1 MKKNVTTLAI
11 IGAFTSTAWAQS
23 SVTVYGSFDAGLRSL
38 TNAGAANAAT
48 SGTKLSM
55 GSGGTYNSNR
65 LGFKGVEDL
74 GGGMTAR
81 FTLESGFNTGTG
93 AMNNTLGQL
102 FDRVAAVGV
111 STDWGTLDFGRQYS
125 VSYKVVAAHDP
136 LNFKFTPLAPVTAWP
151 AGSQGTSANPLGYGS
166 IRLNNDIQYSKLIGS
181 VTAYAE
187 YAAGEVTGNS
197 ANGRTMAVGAIYRN
211 GPLSLGG
218 AYTAR
223 KTDGVFHAA
232 GTPFANTINLA
243 ATSATPFDK
252 NNEQWTIAGAY
263 KIGGARLAGG
273 YLHEKQDLRTG
284 GEFQTKNYW
293 AGVSYFVTPLTEITG
308 AYFQTK
314 ATAPGF
320 DGTRGFYILSGT
332 YALSKRTV
340 LYADIDYNK
349 YQKGAI
355 GFFAPRGVEHQRG
368 ISIGIN
374 HFF

>member
-1 MKKNVTTLAI
+1 MKKNLITLAIFGTLSGTTLA
-11 IGAFTSTAWAQS
+11 QS
-23 SVTVYGSFDAGLRSL
+23 SITMYGSFDAGLRSL
-38 TNAGAANAAT
+38 TNAGPANAAT
-48 SGTKLSM
+48 SGTKLTM

-74 GGGMTAR
+74 GGGLTAR
-81 FTLESGFNTGTG
+81 FTLESGFNSGTG

-111 STDWGTLDFGRQYS
+111 TSDWGALDFGRQYS

-151 AGSQGTSANPLGYGS
+151 AGSQGTSVNPLGYGS
-166 IRLNNDIQYSKLIGS
+166 IRLNNDIQYSKVLGP

-187 YAAGEVTGNS
+187 YAAGEAVGNS
-197 ANGRTMAVGAIYRN
+197 ANGRTLAAGAIYRS

-218 AYTAR
+218 AYTLR
-223 KTDGVFHAA
+223 KTDGVFHPA

-243 ATSATPFDK
+243 TTSATPFDK
-252 NNEQWTIAGAY
+252 SNVQWTIAGAY
-263 KIGGARLAGG
+263 RIGGTRLAGG
-273 YLHEKQDLRTG
+273 YLNEKQDLRTG
-284 GEFQTKNYW
+284 GEFQTRNYW
-293 AGVSYFVTPLTEITG
+293 AGISYYVTPLTEITG
-308 AYFQTK
+308 AYFQTE
-314 ATAPGF
+314 AEAPGF
-320 DGTRGFYILSGT
+320 EGTRRFFILSGT

-340 LYADIDYNK
+340 LYADIDCNQ

-368 ISIGIN
+368 ISLGIN